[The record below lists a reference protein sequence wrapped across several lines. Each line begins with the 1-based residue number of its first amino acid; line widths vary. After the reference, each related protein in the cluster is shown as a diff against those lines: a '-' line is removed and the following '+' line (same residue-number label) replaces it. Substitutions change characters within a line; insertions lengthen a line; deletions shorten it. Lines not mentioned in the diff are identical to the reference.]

1 MVVQATERSLQI
13 IEEIRNQDDARLEDL
28 EEELGIARS
37 TIHRHLQTL
46 IDYGYVVKQ
55 GELYCIDIKFL
66 HFGEY
71 ARARK
76 CGYRLSKSTLH
87 ELSDETN
94 EECEFIVENDGRG
107 MLVHESYHP
116 ESRFQDASGRS
127 DTDSDHIGSY
137 FQLHNHAAGKAI
149 LAELPNKR
157 VEEIVECWGLPPK
170 TRNTITTREELW
182 DELEQIRSEGISY
195 SDEEFAKGLREV
207 AMCVNDPNGS
217 CLGAIAVIAPAYRI
231 DDEKFTEELPRQ
243 LEKHVSDLEATIG
256 EKYLSDFT

>member
-1 MVVQATERSLQI
+1 MAVQATKRSFQI

-46 IDYGYVVKQ
+46 IDYGYVVKE

-71 ARARK
+71 ARGRK
-76 CGYRLSKSTLH
+76 CGYRLTKNALH
-87 ELSDETN
+87 ELSGETN

-116 ESRFQDASGRS
+116 ESKFPDASGRFGA
-127 DTDSDHIGSY
+127 DSNHIGSY
-137 FQLHNHAAGKAI
+137 FHLHNHAAGKAI
-149 LAELPNKR
+149 LAELPDKR
-157 VEEIVECWGLPPK
+157 VEEIVDRWGLPPK

-182 DELEQIRSEGISY
+182 DELEQIRAEGISY

-207 AMCVNDPNGS
+207 AMCVNNPDGT

-231 DDEKFTEELPRQ
+231 DDEKFIEDLPRQ
-243 LEKHVSDLEATIG
+243 LEKYVSNLEAAIG
-256 EKYLSDFT
+256 EEYLSDFT